1 MKKEIFS
8 IYMLLLLLLSCQLN
22 TDTQEKKAELSKVK
36 IEEKIEV
43 QDKPKV
49 SFTFDD
55 GITRNLAGYKFE
67 DWNNRIL
74 STLKNEELRAVFFVT
89 GANKLNKK
97 GKYLLESW
105 SKEGHLISN
114 HTYTHPNYNSE
125 KLSIDDFEEEL
136 LKTDKVIS
144 KYDTYKKLF
153 RFPYLK
159 EGNTEEKISGFRN
172 ILSKHGYKN
181 GHVTIDASDW
191 YIDGELIKCIK
202 RDGKDNVKVEKYKAY
217 YLQHILER
225 ANFYEDLSYQLTNRH
240 INHTL
245 LLHHNLTSALF
256 LSDLIQ
262 KFKSE
267 GWEVVNADEAFQDA
281 FFNKIPKTN
290 PAGESLVWS
299 LAKET
304 GEYENILRYPAE
316 DSRYEI
322 PKMKDFGLQIKR

>member
-1 MKKEIFS
+1 MKIT
-8 IYMLLLLLLSCQLN
+8 LLSALILVVFGCQLN
-22 TDTQEKKAELSKVK
+22 TDTQKKKALINETE
-36 IEEKIEV
+36 IEAETKLLG
-43 QDKPKV
+43 KPKV

-55 GITRNLAGYKFE
+55 GITRDIAAYKFE
-67 DWNNRIL
+67 DWNNMIL
-74 STLKNEELRAVFFVT
+74 SSLKKEGLTAAFFVT
-89 GANKLNKK
+89 GRNKLDEK

-105 SKEGHLISN
+105 SKDGHLIAN
-114 HTYTHPNYNSE
+114 HTYTHPNFNSE
-125 KLSIDDFEEEL
+125 KVSVEDFEKEL
-136 LKTDKVIS
+136 LRTDKVIAG
-144 KYDTYKKLF
+144 YDTYTKLF

-172 ILSKHGYKN
+172 ILNKHGYKN

-191 YIDGELIKCIK
+191 YIDGELVKCIK
-202 RDGKDNVKVEKYKAY
+202 REGKDNPKIEKYKAY

-225 ANFYEDLSYQLTNRH
+225 ANFYEGLSYKMTNRH

-256 LSDLIQ
+256 LDDLI
-262 KFKSE
+262 KRFKSE

-322 PKMKDFGLQIKR
+322 PKMKDFGL